1 MLRILVIFYS
11 LAKTSANRGLA
22 LDIQFNEIDITKFS
36 RRVTVMTIP
45 DSVLKERIRKV
56 EERLRDQGLKF
67 LVVYSTGSSLG
78 PASRTHGYL
87 RYLCDWDSRNAASVL
102 VLKPGEDPVL
112 LVPNLP
118 FQLFARETNWFED
131 IRLVSQERFG
141 HETASIL
148 RPLVSEN
155 DKIGYV
161 GRAETPAPVYEAL
174 LQGLTG
180 VTWVQ
185 ANSIIDELRVVKDG
199 LAITFHRRA
208 SEICDAMYQTFAR
221 EVRRGK
227 MAYQLQAD
235 VEHTARYEGCE
246 HASTFL
252 AVGPVAD
259 RARRAKRECVRVP
272 QPGDQILLAVFL
284 MYEGH
289 WGHAVRTGTIGNPS
303 VTQRRAFDI
312 AFEMEEAALEHIK
325 PGVNIDEVWRASA
338 RALKKHY
345 PSLRDLDWYWF
356 KTGHGI
362 GLDYSEPLLSDAFR
376 YPYQLDEENGGEY
389 EPETPPIQMQPGMLF
404 ELHPNVF
411 IPNEATGAI
420 GDMILVTET
429 GHEILNQFPRELIVW

>member
-1 MLRILVIFYS
+1 
-11 LAKTSANRGLA
+11 
-22 LDIQFNEIDITKFS
+22 
-36 RRVTVMTIP
+36 MTIP
-45 DSVLKERIRKV
+45 NSVLKERVKKV
-56 EERLRDQGLKF
+56 EERLIEQDLKF

-78 PASRTHGYL
+78 PASHTHGYL

-102 VLKPGEDPVL
+102 VLRSGENPIL

-118 FQLFARETNWFED
+118 FQLLAAETMWFED
-131 IRLVSQERFG
+131 IRLISQERFG
-141 HETASIL
+141 HEIASIL
-148 RPLVSEN
+148 RPLVFEN
-155 DKIGYV
+155 DKIGYI

-174 LQGLTG
+174 SQGLAG
-180 VTWVQ
+180 VAWVQ
-185 ANSIIDELRVVKDG
+185 ANWIIDELRIVKDS

-208 SEICDAMYQTFAR
+208 AEICDAMFQTFTR

-227 MAYQLQAD
+227 KAYQLQAD

-259 RARRAKRECVRVP
+259 RARRTKRECVRVP

-289 WGHAVRTGTIGNPS
+289 WGHAIRTGTVGSPS
-303 VTQRRAFDI
+303 QAQQRAFDI
-312 AFEMEEAALEHIK
+312 AFEMEEAALECLK
-325 PGVNIDEVWRASA
+325 PGVNLDEVWRASA

-345 PSLRDLDWYWF
+345 PNLRDLINWYWF

-362 GLDYSEPLLSDAFR
+362 GLDYSEPLVSDAFR
-376 YPYQLDEENGGEY
+376 YPYQLDEEDGVEDK
-389 EPETPPIQMQPGMLF
+389 PESPSIQIEPGMLF

-420 GDMILVTET
+420 GDMVLVTES
-429 GHEILNQFPRELIVW
+429 GYDILNKFPRELIIW